1 MHRIRNS
8 YFIKRRL
15 GTMAVLAAASV
26 IAASACSAP
35 DDSASQN
42 VQGTSSQPTAP
53 GEQRPASTD
62 KGIVIGKQTLP
73 VDVFKATILKK
84 VAYAEAPS
92 PQEATKQ
99 LGVRIQN
106 VMSMNVSYQAIS
118 ERGGAEATESL
129 NRSLIAG
136 GLMDNLGSRFNEV
149 SDAPTDFMQFGTLA
163 YNYNKK
169 NIEANK
175 DSSGN
180 TTISKVLVSDMR
192 ITGTETDGYT
202 VLADLIVTTLEGDV
216 PASSATYK
224 AEVHMK
230 LDATKAWGYTGSHVY
245 KANG

>member
-1 MHRIRNS
+1 MYRIWNGYFVKHRLR
-8 YFIKRRL
+8 
-15 GTMAVLAAASV
+15 TTTVLVAASV

-35 DDSASQN
+35 DDPVSQD
-42 VQGTSSQPTAP
+42 TSSQPAAT
-53 GEQRPASTD
+53 GEQRSASTD

-73 VDVFKATILKK
+73 IDVFKATILKK
-84 VAYAEAPS
+84 VTYAEAPS

-99 LGVRIQN
+99 FGARIQN

-118 ERGGAEATESL
+118 ERGGAQATENL

-136 GLMDNLGSRFNEV
+136 GLMDNLGRRFNEV
-149 SDAPTDFMQFGTLA
+149 SDAPTDFTQIGTLA
-163 YNYNKK
+163 YNHNKK

-175 DSSGN
+175 GSSGD
-180 TTISKVLVSDMR
+180 TTISKVYATDMR
-192 ITGTETDGYT
+192 VTGSDTNGYT

-216 PASSATYK
+216 PMSSATYK

-230 LDATKAWGYTGSHVY
+230 IDAAKAWDYTGTHVY